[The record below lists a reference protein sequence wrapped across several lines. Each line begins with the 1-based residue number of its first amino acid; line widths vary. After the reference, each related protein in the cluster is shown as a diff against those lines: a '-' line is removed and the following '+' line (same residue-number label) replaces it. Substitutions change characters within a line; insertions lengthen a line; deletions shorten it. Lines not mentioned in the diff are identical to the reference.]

1 MQTLCHLS
9 MKIAQPF
16 APADALKRAAEIKR
30 YATHAMSWGII
41 VDNILGYTTFGQ
53 LSYCCFMQKLRTSNP
68 LQEVILEKEFCT
80 HHC

>member
-1 MQTLCHLS
+1 

-30 YATHAMSWGII
+30 YATHAISWGII